1 MDIWEKKYTVQYFKV
16 WKEGF
21 IESLIQNVMKKFYA
35 SLKRQYKQFTD
46 NSKKKCTCI
55 HIS

>member
-1 MDIWEKKYTVQYFKV
+1 MDILSHLSEKKYTVQYFKV

-35 SLKRQYKQFTD
+35 KQFTD
-46 NSKKKCTCI
+46 NSKKKMYMYS
-55 HIS
+55 HLLV